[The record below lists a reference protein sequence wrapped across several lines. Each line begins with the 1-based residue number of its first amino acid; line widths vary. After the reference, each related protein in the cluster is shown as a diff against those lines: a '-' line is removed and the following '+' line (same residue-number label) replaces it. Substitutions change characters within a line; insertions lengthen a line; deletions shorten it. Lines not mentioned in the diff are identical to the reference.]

1 MNKMTLKNET
11 EAIKN
16 AKTIPTNILY
26 PEERAALA
34 MRSLYIDRGYRR
46 FKLGTFEDYDF
57 YAKYKEFFATGGVL
71 TFNGSDG
78 RLLALKPDVTL
89 SVVKN
94 YSHDDGLLK
103 VYYAE
108 NIFRYSRRAGGFREI
123 QQTGVECI
131 GDLSPA
137 DISEVIMLAEASL
150 SVALDGCNYSLCL
163 SHMGLLTALFDE
175 LAIKGD
181 VAQTALT
188 LLGGKNLH
196 GVEELY
202 KNGTISVEVR
212 DTLAALITTFG
223 PPTSVIPKVMALCHS
238 EASLSAVREL
248 EEICSALDK
257 DGSNGHLSIDFSV
270 ISDMNY
276 YNGIVM
282 RGYLDGIPEGVLS
295 GGRYDGLLERMGKR
309 AGAIGFAVRLDLLER
324 TDISS
329 KNNTHAVNNSAGG

>member
-1 MNKMTLKNET
+1 VNKMALKNEA
-11 EAIKN
+11 EVIKK
-16 AKTIPTNILY
+16 AKAIPTDILY

-34 MRSLYIDRGYRR
+34 MRSLYINSGYRR

-57 YAKYKEFFATGGVL
+57 YAKYKEFFSTGGVL

-94 YSHDDGLLK
+94 YSPDDGLLK

-131 GDLSPA
+131 GELSLA

-150 SVALDGCNYSLCL
+150 SVALDGCDYSLCL
-163 SHMGLLTALFDE
+163 SHMGLLTALFEE
-175 LAIKGD
+175 LDVRGD
-181 VAQTALT
+181 VAQTAIT

-202 KNGTISVEVR
+202 KNGTMSPEVR
-212 DTLAALITTFG
+212 DTLAALIATFG
-223 PPTSVIPKVMALCHS
+223 PPSSVIPIVRSLCHS

-248 EEICSALDK
+248 KEICSALDK
-257 DGSNGHLSIDFSV
+257 DGNNGHLIIDFSV

-295 GGRYDGLLERMGKR
+295 GGRYDGLLERTGKR
-309 AGAIGFAVRLDLLER
+309 ASAIGFAVRLDLLKR
-324 TDISS
+324 TDISNRS
-329 KNNTHAVNNSAGG
+329 ISDTV